1 MSANPRI
8 TCEQAHR
15 RAFSVAIAAE
25 MNQSRA
31 AFEHR
36 LQALSTQIER
46 LRRPARQ
53 TAFQDHAEASP
64 DLHSPAPTGDAKA
77 PTTLPS
83 EQDEVIA
90 AVTDAMQKLAWHR
103 QNAADHA
110 QPALDL
116 GDAE

>member
-1 MSANPRI
+1 MTSL
-8 TCEQAHR
+8 T
-15 RAFSVAIAAE
+15 RAEALFIAAE

-83 EQDEVIA
+83 EQVESAGVGLIAQLTHQQYQRFLA
-90 AVTDAMQKLAWHR
+90 AVRRLR
-103 QNAADHA
+103 S
-110 QPALDL
+110 
-116 GDAE
+116 